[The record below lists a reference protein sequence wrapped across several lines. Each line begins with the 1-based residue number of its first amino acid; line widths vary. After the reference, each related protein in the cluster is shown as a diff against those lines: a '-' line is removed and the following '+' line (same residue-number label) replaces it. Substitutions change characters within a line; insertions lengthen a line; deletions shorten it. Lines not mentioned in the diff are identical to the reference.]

1 MIRKL
6 LILVFIFTQSI
17 FSQADLEINKQNKER
32 FTQFVNSLTAQELAE
47 LKIQLITVDTLPSV
61 TTAFGHS
68 ALRVYVGKQ
77 FEDKD
82 FYIDFG
88 EYDESAGFIWRFLK
102 GEAKF
107 YITVK
112 SMAASYTMWDTTG
125 RGMYSSEFVLDEN
138 QKKLFLKNILEFI
151 EKYKDGYEYDN
162 FSGNCVTYIRDLIG
176 ATYGSPLKLE
186 TEANKR
192 TWRSRVIPYSN
203 KIFWLRI
210 EEKLLLDH
218 DTDKERNPTELIYLP
233 YDLLTSLEDA
243 KLVKDKEMLHR
254 NFWKLPPE
262 SFDILGNGMFLI
274 LVFIAISQIPV
285 YFKSMIDRKGEIL
298 FGIVSG
304 FGGLFA
310 LLVWMFTS
318 FPFMNETIMTLVFS
332 PIDFF
337 LLSKKKPSYRVHM
350 GIIALRIMMIVIAL
364 VFRLTLYKQSIDT
377 ALFFAMFFYF
387 FYAYNVYAANKKLS
401 ATA

>member
-1 MIRKL
+1 MIRIL
-6 LILVFIFTQSI
+6 YLIFFLISTSI
-17 FSQADLEINKQNKER
+17 FAQADLEINKQNKER
-32 FTQFVNSLTAQELAE
+32 FISFVSSLTSAQLAE
-47 LKIQLITVDTLPSV
+47 LKIQLITVDSLPSV

-68 ALRVYVGKQ
+68 ALRVYLGKQ

-112 SMAASYTMWDTTG
+112 TMAASYTMWDTTG

-138 QKKLFLKNILEFI
+138 QKKTFLKNILEFI
-151 EKYKDGYEYDN
+151 EKYKNGYEYNN

-186 TEANKR
+186 TESNKR

-233 YDLLTSLEDA
+233 YDLLFSLEDA
-243 KLVKDKEMLHR
+243 KLVKDKEVLHR
-254 NFWKLPPE
+254 NFWKMPQE
-262 SFDILGNGMFLI
+262 SFDFLGNFMFLI
-274 LVFIAISQIPV
+274 LVFIVISQIPV
-285 YFKSMIDRKGEIL
+285 YFKPMIDRKGEIL

-310 LLVWMFTS
+310 LLVWLFTS
-318 FPFMNETIMTLVFS
+318 FPFMNETIMVLVFT
-332 PIDFF
+332 PIDFY
-337 LLSKKKPSYRVHM
+337 L
-350 GIIALRIMMIVIAL
+350 IAKNQYSR
-364 VFRLTLYKQSIDT
+364 
-377 ALFFAMFFYF
+377 
-387 FYAYNVYAANKKLS
+387 
-401 ATA
+401 